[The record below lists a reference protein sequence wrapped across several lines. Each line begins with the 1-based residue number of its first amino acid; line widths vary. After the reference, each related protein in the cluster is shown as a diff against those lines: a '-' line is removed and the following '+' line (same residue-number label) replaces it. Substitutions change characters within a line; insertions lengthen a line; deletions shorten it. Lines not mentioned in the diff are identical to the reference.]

1 MEVDQYNVTIEVSS
15 WDFVVGNWH
24 WYTKLL
30 MQHYLAAV
38 VLETTNQQLTALK
51 EGDDPLATTGT
62 EADDSD
68 IQQGLEETRVSDSGS
83 SIPLSV
89 DNGESIIITIVNI
102 VWLNMTLHMW
112 Y

>member
-1 MEVDQYNVTIEVSS
+1 MLLYLGTTNIL
-15 WDFVVGNWH
+15 
-24 WYTKLL
+24 LL

-51 EGDDPLATTGT
+51 EGDDPLTTSHPLLPSTGT
-62 EADDSD
+62 EAEDSD
-68 IQQGLEETRVSDSGS
+68 TQQGLEETRVSDGSS

-89 DNGESIIITIVNI
+89 DNGESIIITILNI
-102 VWLNMTLHMW
+102 VWLNMTLHMC